1 MALGVSSLLLSVSSI
16 KRLFGDAAVTPGD
29 GTLDYLL
36 TQSGQ
41 TLQAQDGRF
50 ILVEQ
55 SLGDTTEIV
64 QLFDPIT
71 TQAGDFIGINQNPNQ
86 ILVLDQDFE
95 QSGRTLLTEAGENL
109 VSQDGEALLT
119 QREA

>member
-41 TLQAQDGRF
+41 TLSAQDGRF

-64 QLFDPIT
+64 QLFDPII

>member
-109 VSQDGEALLT
+109 VNQDGEALLT